1 MGGTTSAC
9 NAKNI
14 LGLLIGLSFHKIPPW
29 LGLRKVGNTI
39 YNLVSDGTKFVPPFR
54 NIDQPLQIDVKYV
67 LDSYCILI
75 IIFILKKMIF
85 SASTIFFFLRHVLTH
100 RSKTYL
106 RCSILKC
113 FNQVYE
119 SNERK
124 TFLWTNAKLCRIEFV
139 SFNCTYIKKTHIL
152 SIFYS
157 LKAIILFKIKRVVL
171 KLGVPIGIP
180 WKKVQTWSLVMSFNC
195 FLKLKYMGSLLYF
208 NYNN

>member
-85 SASTIFFFLRHVLTH
+85 SASTISFFLRHVLTH

-171 KLGVPIGIP
+171 KLGVPIGIT

-208 NYNN
+208 TYNN

>member
-39 YNLVSDGTKFVPPFR
+39 YNVVSDGTKFVPPFR
-54 NIDQPLQIDVKYV
+54 NIDQQILQIKYV

-100 RSKTYL
+100 RSKTHL
-106 RCSILKC
+106 HCSILKC
-113 FNQVYE
+113 FSQVYE

-124 TFLWTNAKLCRIEFV
+124 TFL
-139 SFNCTYIKKTHIL
+139 
-152 SIFYS
+152 
-157 LKAIILFKIKRVVL
+157 
-171 KLGVPIGIP
+171 
-180 WKKVQTWSLVMSFNC
+180 
-195 FLKLKYMGSLLYF
+195 
-208 NYNN
+208 